1 MQIKDRQ
8 IQLCP
13 LLLSRKDFFLSYTDN
28 FFISP
33 ALGLHKYVYML
44 TFISRFP
51 FLKSIFNLLPNFK
64 KLFIYFWLHWVFIA
78 VHWLSLVAASRG
90 DCSLR
95 CVGFSLWQQQL
106 LLLQSMNS
114 RQWAQ
119 ECGAWAQLLLG
130 LWSLPGPRI
139 EPVSPVFAG
148 TSLTTGPSGKPPS
161 RFNVWNQHIK
171 IDARGI
177 INLATPELQ
186 FSSLTFDVTHLLP
199 CDQCCAEL
207 C

>member
-90 DCSLR
+90 NCSLR
-95 CVGFSLWQQQL
+95 CVGFSFVV
-106 LLLQSMNS
+106 
-114 RQWAQ
+114 AV
-119 ECGAWAQLLLG
+119 A
-130 LWSLPGPRI
+130 SLVA
-139 EPVSPVFAG
+139 E
-148 TSLTTGPSGKPPS
+148 
-161 RFNVWNQHIK
+161 H
-171 IDARGI
+171 
-177 INLATPELQ
+177 ELQ
-186 FSSLTFDVTHLLP
+186 TVGSGVWCMGLVAPWIVESSWTKN
-199 CDQCCAEL
+199 
-207 C
+207 